1 MPQSLP
7 QRPYKAPGYP
17 SEKDRRTE
25 EEKARNMC
33 RKTSTERARLLQE
46 VFEAVEVR
54 ERRSPAV
61 LVGIPRVTWST
72 GYSKRSE
79 LILCRKNAWACL

>member
-1 MPQSLP
+1 MPHCLPQS
-7 QRPYKAPGYP
+7 PYKPPGYP

-25 EEKARNMC
+25 EEKSRNMC

-54 ERRSPAV
+54 EESSAV
-61 LVGIPRVTWST
+61 LVGMPRVKWGT
-72 GYSKRSE
+72 GYSNRSE
-79 LILCRKNAWACL
+79 LVVL